1 MLKRSNYF
9 PFNGFTKKREAY
21 HSRPQSVLL
30 IAPIHE
36 LKTKRI
42 QFRDFLLLTRSNAF
56 VRRYAL
62 TLVSDVRWL
71 PVGADSLSSH
81 HPEFWMADDDEGVST
96 AWLIITGPTT
106 IANTTTTSCWSR
118 RTNTHMRCATDG
130 FTDYVYIERRSD
142 PKGNLVRRRYRS
154 EELQPILFPYWATF
168 IAYGL

>member
-81 HPEFWMADDDEGVST
+81 HPELWMADDDEGVST

-106 IANTTTTSCWSR
+106 IANTTTTSC
-118 RTNTHMRCATDG
+118 
-130 FTDYVYIERRSD
+130 
-142 PKGNLVRRRYRS
+142 
-154 EELQPILFPYWATF
+154 
-168 IAYGL
+168 